1 MIEEGSGGPGGPPA
15 SVPGSSAAAR
25 PGQGDE
31 GTAAVRRVYRVGG
44 SVFRVWVNRLE
55 SGAEYLKEGQWVW
68 TPIPSSSIID
78 HPQAVEVGGED
89 LAALLAGSPAKPARP
104 AARGVRR

>member
-1 MIEEGSGGPGGPPA
+1 VAP
-15 SVPGSSAAAR
+15 
-25 PGQGDE
+25 
-31 GTAAVRRVYRVGG
+31 AVRRVYRVGS

-78 HPQAVEVGGED
+78 HPQAIELGDED
-89 LAALLAGSPAKPARP
+89 VAAQLAGSPAKPVRP

>member
-1 MIEEGSGGPGGPPA
+1 MA
-15 SVPGSSAAAR
+15 S
-25 PGQGDE
+25 
-31 GTAAVRRVYRVGG
+31 AVRRFYRVGS

-78 HPQAVEVGGED
+78 HPDAIELGDED

>member
-1 MIEEGSGGPGGPPA
+1 MA
-15 SVPGSSAAAR
+15 S
-25 PGQGDE
+25 
-31 GTAAVRRVYRVGG
+31 AVRRFYRVG
-44 SVFRVWVNRLE
+44 SAVFRVWVNRLE

-78 HPQAVEVGGED
+78 HPDAIELGDED

>member
-1 MIEEGSGGPGGPPA
+1 MTP
-15 SVPGSSAAAR
+15 VL
-25 PGQGDE
+25 
-31 GTAAVRRVYRVGG
+31 RRVYRVGG
-44 SVFRVWVNRLE
+44 SVFRVWANRLE

-78 HPQAVEVGGED
+78 HPQAMEVGQED
-89 LAALLAGSPAKPARP
+89 LAALLAGSPAEPARP

>member
-1 MIEEGSGGPGGPPA
+1 VTPGL
-15 SVPGSSAAAR
+15 
-25 PGQGDE
+25 
-31 GTAAVRRVYRVGG
+31 RRVYRVGG
-44 SVFRVWVNRLE
+44 SVFRVWVTRLE

-78 HPQAVEVGGED
+78 HPQAMEVGHED
-89 LAALLAGSPAKPARP
+89 LAALLAGSSAERP

>member
-1 MIEEGSGGPGGPPA
+1 MPVPPA
-15 SVPGSSAAAR
+15 AAHS
-25 PGQGDE
+25 GQEDE
-31 GTAAVRRVYRVGG
+31 VTSAVRRVYRIGG

-55 SGAEYLKEGQWVW
+55 SGAEYLKEGHWVW

-78 HPQAVEVGGED
+78 HPQGVELGEED

>member
-1 MIEEGSGGPGGPPA
+1 MA
-15 SVPGSSAAAR
+15 S
-25 PGQGDE
+25 
-31 GTAAVRRVYRVGG
+31 AVRRVYRVGS

-78 HPQAVEVGGED
+78 HPEAIELGEEE
-89 LAALLAGSPAKPARP
+89 LPALVPGSPAKPPRP

>member
-1 MIEEGSGGPGGPPA
+1 M
-15 SVPGSSAAAR
+15 R
-25 PGQGDE
+25 H
-31 GTAAVRRVYRVGG
+31 VYRVGS
-44 SVFRVWVNRLE
+44 SVFRVWVNRPE

-78 HPQAVEVGGED
+78 HPQAIELGEED
-89 LAALLAGSPAKPARP
+89 LAALLAGSPAKPTRP